1 MVESGLPW
9 MVLSYFGLAVASA
22 VFPWVNAEVII
33 LSLPAMAP
41 SKPALLLLLLV
52 ATAGHMTG
60 KCFLY
65 WAGRKGDRVLTGRAG
80 KALTKWRERLE
91 TKPSKAVALVLISS
105 VVGLPPF
112 FLMTILAGTL
122 RMNFVVYLT
131 AGTMGR
137 LVRFGAVVMLPQLVL
152 TLFKGGA

>member
-112 FLMTILAGTL
+112 FLMTILAGAL